1 MQFNS
6 HNRWFAWAC
15 LVITIML
22 ADQWIKGMVLTTM
35 PLYASVEIT
44 PWFNWVH
51 VLNTGAAF
59 SFLANAGGWQRY
71 FFGAVGTLVSLGLL
85 FWLWRGVNS
94 RLETAAYIAIAGGG
108 MGNVVDRIRLGAV
121 VDYLDFHWQGWHWPA
136 FNLADISVV
145 IGAALLVLT
154 AYSRSPSTSPKAR
167 LSAPS

>member
-1 MQFNS
+1 MRFSS
-6 HNRWFAWAC
+6 HNRRYAWVCFA
-15 LVITIML
+15 ITLTL
-22 ADQWIKGMVLTTM
+22 ADQWIKGMVSATM

-71 FFGAVGTLVSLGLL
+71 FFSAVGTLVSLGLVI
-85 FWLWRGVNS
+85 WLWRGVNS
-94 RLETAAYIAIAGGG
+94 RLETAACIAIAGGG

-136 FNLADISVV
+136 FNLADIGVV
-145 IGAALLVLT
+145 IGAALLVL
-154 AYSRSPSTSPKAR
+154 AVNSRSPSTVPK
-167 LSAPS
+167 LV